1 MVLDVISQSGDLSRE
16 IVGITEDSR
25 QVKPGDLFVA
35 VKGTQVDGHNFIG
48 TACEQGAVGIL
59 LESSFE
65 RTNLPV
71 FVEKTS
77 AIIEVRDTRAALG
90 ELAARFW
97 KEPSQSLTM
106 IGITGTNG
114 NTTVTHLAKGL
125 LEQSSRTV
133 GLVGTIGCYVGSEHF
148 PTSHTTPGSVAL
160 QSMLNKMVNAGAD
173 SAVLEV

>member
-1 MVLDVISQSGDLSRE
+1 MTIAELIVVLDVISQSGDLFRE

-71 FVEKTS
+71 FVRRLQQLS
-77 AIIEVRDTRAALG
+77 RLG
-90 ELAARFW
+90 IPVRFW
-97 KEPSQSLTM
+97 ENSLHVF
-106 IGITGTNG
+106 GR
-114 NTTVTHLAKGL
+114 
-125 LEQSSRTV
+125 SR
-133 GLVGTIGCYVGSEHF
+133 
-148 PTSHTTPGSVAL
+148 PNP
-160 QSMLNKMVNAGAD
+160 
-173 SAVLEV
+173 